1 MPSPSASA
9 SFVVVE
15 VGVGLLLVAEL
26 GADDVAPGTGDE
38 AALPEGGAAVG
49 DVVDVDE
56 HPVAATATSRAT
68 AMARGLMVRVW
79 STCSV
84 PEELGGALVGVPFRR
99 TFRCLAQ
106 RALGEVPQSRATG

>member
-1 MPSPSASA
+1 M
-9 SFVVVE
+9 VVE

-56 HPVAATATSRAT
+56 HPVATATSRAA

-84 PEELGGALVGVPFRR
+84 PEELGGALVGVPFRG

-106 RALGEVPQSRATG
+106 RALGEVPQSRATE